1 MRIRIKPLSVNQAW
15 QGKRYKT
22 PKYKAFEKELL
33 LLLPPMKIEFNGDLS
48 VELTYGFSNTLS
60 DVDNPTKPVLDVLQK
75 KYGFNDRQIVEL
87 NLKKEIVEKG
97 KEFIELR
104 IIQI

>member
-22 PKYKAFEKELL
+22 NKYKAFEKELL
-33 LLLPPMKIEFNGDLS
+33 LLLPPMKIEFNGDLK

-87 NLKKEIVEKG
+87 NLKKEIVKRGE
-97 KEFIELR
+97 EFIELR
-104 IIQI
+104 IIQT